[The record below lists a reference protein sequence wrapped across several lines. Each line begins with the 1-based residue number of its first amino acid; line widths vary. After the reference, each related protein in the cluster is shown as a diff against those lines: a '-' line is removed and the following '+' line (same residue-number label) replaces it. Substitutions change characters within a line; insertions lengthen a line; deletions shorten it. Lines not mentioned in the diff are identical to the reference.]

1 MIELKGYKI
10 NSINFENKVPNGTEL
25 KLQNQVKYNVNYIDA
40 ENRCVGI
47 LDFRI
52 TDSAMNPFEIRI
64 EMVAEFTYTADEEKP
79 DIHTGSFDQMFPFLR
94 QTVNTLTSV
103 SGMPGLLIPI
113 MKLDK
118 SSVAVNNNANNNNDE
133 GESSPL
139 N

>member
-10 NSINFENKVPNGTEL
+10 DSIQFENNVPNGTEL
-25 KLQNQVKYNVNYIDA
+25 KLQNQVKYNVNYVDA
-40 ENRCVGI
+40 ENRCIGI

-52 TDSAMNPFEIRI
+52 SDSDMNPFEIRI
-64 EMVAEFTYTADEEKP
+64 KMVAEFTYTPDEQKP

-94 QTVNTLTSV
+94 QAVNSLTALA
-103 SGMPGLLIPI
+103 GMPGLLIPM

-118 SSVAVNNNANNNNDE
+118 NSVSVNNRDDE

>member
-10 NSINFENKVPNGTEL
+10 ESINFENNVPNGTQL

-40 ENRCVGI
+40 ENRCIGL

-52 TDSAMNPFEIRI
+52 TDADMNPFEIRI
-64 EMVAEFTYTADEEKP
+64 KMVAEFTYTEGEQKP

-94 QTVNTLTSV
+94 QSVNGLTAMA
-103 SGMPGLLIPI
+103 GMPGLLIPM

-118 SSVAVNNNANNNNDE
+118 NSVSVNNNAEDE
-133 GESSPL
+133 NESSPL

>member
-1 MIELKGYKI
+1 MIELRGYKI
-10 NSINFENKVPNGTEL
+10 NSIQFENKVPNGTQL

-40 ENRCVGI
+40 ENRCVGV

-52 TDSAMNPFEIRI
+52 SDSDMNPFEIRI
-64 EMVAEFTYTADEEKP
+64 EMVAEFTYTEGEQKP

-94 QTVNTLTSV
+94 QAVNTLTAV

-118 SSVAVNNNANNNNDE
+118 NSVSVNNNATEDE

>member
-52 TDSAMNPFEIRI
+52 ADSDMNPFEIRI
-64 EMVAEFTYTADEEKP
+64 EMVAEFTYSPDEQKP

-94 QTVNTLTSV
+94 QTVNTLTATA
-103 SGMPGLLIPI
+103 GMPGLLIPM

-118 SSVAVNNNANNNNDE
+118 SSVAVNNHANPDE
-133 GESSPL
+133 SENSPL

>member
-10 NSINFENKVPNGTEL
+10 DSIQFENNVPNGTEL
-25 KLQNQVKYNVNYIDA
+25 KLQNQVKYNVNYVDA
-40 ENRCVGI
+40 ENRCIGI

-52 TDSAMNPFEIRI
+52 SDSDMNPFEIRI
-64 EMVAEFTYTADEEKP
+64 KMVAEFTYTPDEQKP

-94 QTVNTLTSV
+94 QAVNTLTALA
-103 SGMPGLLIPI
+103 GMPGLLIPM

-118 SSVAVNNNANNNNDE
+118 NSVSVNNRDDE

>member
-10 NSINFENKVPNGTEL
+10 NSIQFENKAANGTQL

-52 TDSAMNPFEIRI
+52 TDSEMNPFEIRI
-64 EMVAEFTYTADEEKP
+64 EMVAEFTYTPDEQKP

-94 QTVNTLTSV
+94 QAVNTLTSV
-103 SGMPGLLIPI
+103 SGMPGLLIPL

-118 SSVAVNNNANNNNDE
+118 NSVSVNNKAGDE